1 MNTATVMQIKRM
13 AEDEKRIKSKYAA
26 VFDSRITRILPK
38 KSMVICINT
47 IKPVDTMN
55 FSPTISLSDKGRD
68 FTYLFRPELYS
79 FEKSP

>member
-55 FSPTISLSDKGRD
+55 F
-68 FTYLFRPELYS
+68 
-79 FEKSP
+79 